1 LNKHINEHIKKE
13 IDKIINLIIE
23 SAKVFIPNLDM
34 ITSCES
40 NIDVEHCPCN
50 TKDFYNKEVDYIMNV
65 SISTKRPPR
74 INAGNIDVY
83 QNELSQNSQGFYIK
97 DNKIINVMMGATT
110 SLSCYLTSADN
121 KDIFEEYGINIISEY
136 IKVFSS
142 ALNEEID
149 FYFQFL
155 FLFVNNE
162 CVTFFESTYII
173 SNQEYYSRIPMD
185 ENTEDSWLKVIFISF
200 EDFLK
205 GVEFDDFKKMKLS
218 ELEEQIKFLNY

>member
-1 LNKHINEHIKKE
+1 MNKYINEHVKKE

-23 SAKVFIPNLDM
+23 SAKKNISNLDI

-40 NIDVEHCPCN
+40 NIEVDYFPCN

-65 SISTKRPPR
+65 SISTKKSPK

-83 QNELSQNSQGFYIK
+83 QDELSQISQGFYIK

-110 SLSCYLTSADN
+110 SLSCYSTSSDN
-121 KDIFEEYGINIISEY
+121 KDIFEEYGVNVLSEY
-136 IKVFSS
+136 IKVFSI

-173 SNQEYYSRIPMD
+173 SNQEYYCRIPMG
-185 ENTEDSWLKVIFISF
+185 ENTENSWLKVIYISF

-205 GVEFDDFKKMKLS
+205 GVEFDDFGKMKLS